1 MMIKAIIFDLDG
13 TIVDTE
19 LHWSEAMH
27 NYLTDQGCNCTR
39 QGILE
44 IVFGRSWSDIY
55 NDINSGFPTIANIS
69 SHEMALRLS
78 EYHRKLCSKNDDIVI
93 ESSVIL
99 LKELAELY
107 PVIVVSGSP
116 RHDVIEN
123 LQLAGVK
130 ETVRFILGAEDYAP
144 GKPDP
149 AGFLKGARMLGVE
162 PDRCLVFED
171 SQAGVTAA
179 KAAGMH
185 CVALARENAHKQNV
199 DHADLIVTDL
209 AGFDINTFTAAF
221 NVWDG
226 NAGGCF

>member
-19 LHWSEAMH
+19 LYWSEAMY
-27 NYLTDQGCNCTR
+27 NYLVDQDCNCTK

-55 NDINSGFPTIANIS
+55 DDISSRFSMTAKIS

-78 EYHRKLCSKNDDIVI
+78 EYHRTLCRKDDHIVI
-93 ESSVIL
+93 ESSVTL

-116 RHDVIEN
+116 RQDVIEN
-123 LQLAGVK
+123 LQLAGVNDI
-130 ETVRFILGAEDYAP
+130 VRFILGAEDYAP

-149 AGFLKGARMLGVE
+149 TGFLKGARMLDVK
-162 PDRCLVFED
+162 PNRCLVFED

-185 CVALARENAHKQNV
+185 CVALARENAYKQNV
-199 DHADLIVTDL
+199 DHADLIVADL
-209 AGFDINTFTAAF
+209 ADFDINTFTAAP
-221 NVWDG
+221 NVLDG
-226 NAGGCF
+226 NAGECF